1 MNDIFAIAASFGLGT
16 GLIGIVLGLSPGRR
30 TASTLSADELI
41 SGRRHGDGTDRSPR
55 MPPRWHI
62 LLPCAI
68 GLLLGLVTRWP
79 VVAVL
84 GAVAARTVMTP
95 LARTHRPQVVPRM
108 EAVAVWTEMLRDTLA
123 AAAGLSQAMIVIGPS
138 APIVIRTEA
147 VTLANRIASGT
158 SIEVALR
165 SFSVELDDPS
175 SDLVVCALLLAVKAR
190 TQRIVDL
197 LSALASATREDVAT
211 RLADRCEPSSRS

>member
-1 MNDIFAIAASFGLGT
+1 M
-16 GLIGIVLGLSPGRR
+16 
-30 TASTLSADELI
+30 
-41 SGRRHGDGTDRSPR
+41 
-55 MPPRWHI
+55 
-62 LLPCAI
+62 
-68 GLLLGLVTRWP
+68 
-79 VVAVL
+79 
-84 GAVAARTVMTP
+84 
-95 LARTHRPQVVPRM
+95 
-108 EAVAVWTEMLRDTLA
+108 WTEMLRDTLA

-211 RLADRCEPSSRS
+211 RLRIDASRAAARSAVRTITWFSLAFAGLLLILARSYLAPYGSFGGQLVLCVVGASYAAGIGLMTRLVRPPVTARLLDVGNIT